1 MVWSLTQ
8 DPRSASLDHTAA
20 RSSSAPR
27 QSRRVGLPDSKYAE
41 GVRPQSTGAPAS
53 RSADL
58 SVSFLSSDSAPEGGE
73 NGAGLPSAR
82 FDPATT
88 GPHGLAISN
97 LVVRLLSEHTGRGAT
112 QARTHFND
120 NLVTVVV
127 QDLMTKGE
135 HSLIRDGRGDLVL
148 ETRRA
153 YQEAMGDE
161 LSAGVQDITGR
172 RVIAFLSAN
181 HLDPDIAIE
190 SFMLAPG
197 DG

>member
-1 MVWSLTQ
+1 
-8 DPRSASLDHTAA
+8 
-20 RSSSAPR
+20 
-27 QSRRVGLPDSKYAE
+27 
-41 GVRPQSTGAPAS
+41 
-53 RSADL
+53 
-58 SVSFLSSDSAPEGGE
+58 
-73 NGAGLPSAR
+73 LPSAR

-88 GPHGLAISN
+88 GPHGLAVSN
-97 LVVRLLSEHTGRGAT
+97 LVVRLLSEYTGRGAT

-135 HSLIRDGRGDLVL
+135 HSLIRNGKGDLVL

-153 YQEAMGDE
+153 YQDSMGDE
-161 LSAGVQDITGR
+161 LSAGVEDITGR
-172 RVIAFLSAN
+172 KVIAFLSAN
-181 HLDPDIAIE
+181 HLEPDIAIE